1 MRYLWLVFIIIVLLL
16 ATGACSSAPST
27 PSTVPPQ
34 SSSSPPSSSSSP
46 ATSASSTATG
56 GQTYGQFANAG
67 KTVYANKCAKCHGD
81 NGQGVTGPAVI
92 GSNAH
97 LDKYNTAQGLLS
109 FINTSMPFDAPGSL
123 SSQDYLNVLGFLL
136 VQNNYVSANTAFDQ
150 NQLNNIQLKK

>member
-1 MRYLWLVFIIIVLLL
+1 MRYFWIVLII
-16 ATGACSSAPST
+16 AMVFAVSACSSAPPASST
-27 PSTVPPQ
+27 APST
-34 SSSSPPSSSSSP
+34 STSAPPSSSSSP
-46 ATSASSTATG
+46 SASASATAAG

-67 KTVYANKCAKCHGD
+67 KTVFTNKCAKCHGD

-109 FINTSMPFDAPGSL
+109 FISTSMPFDAPGSL